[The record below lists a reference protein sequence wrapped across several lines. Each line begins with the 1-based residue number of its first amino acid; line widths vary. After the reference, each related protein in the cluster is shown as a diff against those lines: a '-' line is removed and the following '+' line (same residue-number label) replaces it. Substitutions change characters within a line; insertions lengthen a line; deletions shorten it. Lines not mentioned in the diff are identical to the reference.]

1 MVMTLGVDQVEC
13 DHYWVCHLRI
23 AR

>member
-23 AR
+23 AH

>member
-1 MVMTLGVDQVEC
+1 VVMTLGVDHVEC

-23 AR
+23 AH

>member
-1 MVMTLGVDQVEC
+1 MVMTLGVDHVEC

-23 AR
+23 AH